1 MKEIL
6 IHKSASY
13 IEEDRDYYYS
23 DTRDKHG
30 MIQPSDDMVS
40 VTCDSKIFKS
50 NPTKQEI
57 CSIYYPFEKESFH
70 RIYLGISF
78 TLFANNWG
86 AAFLRH
92 LMYLIE
98 PDGGVILPV
107 YAERQG
113 VEKNY
118 W

>member
-30 MIQPSDDMVS
+30 MIQPSDDMVI

-70 RIYLGISF
+70 MIYLGISF
-78 TLFANNWG
+78 PLFANNCG

-92 LMYLIE
+92 LMYLI
-98 PDGGVILPV
+98 
-107 YAERQG
+107 
-113 VEKNY
+113 
-118 W
+118 